1 MIDFIVSVW
10 FDNEIITKEIVYNSF
25 RTTGISNKLNR
36 SEDGLFKVWSKIK
49 EEIPN
54 LRMIWKKVIKFQIIM
69 RYQMKIK
76 KNKNIYIKI

>member
-36 SEDGLFKVWSKIK
+36 SEDGLFKVWRK
-49 EEIPN
+49 
-54 LRMIWKKVIKFQIIM
+54 
-69 RYQMKIK
+69 
-76 KNKNIYIKI
+76 